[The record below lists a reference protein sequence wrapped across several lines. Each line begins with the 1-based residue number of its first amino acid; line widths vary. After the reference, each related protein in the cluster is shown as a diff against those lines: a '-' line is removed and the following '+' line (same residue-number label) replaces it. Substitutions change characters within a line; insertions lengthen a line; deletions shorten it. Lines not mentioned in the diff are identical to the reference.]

1 MTEEEWLA
9 CIDPAVMLKFL
20 DGKFSERKLRL
31 FAVGLCR
38 LRWDRIFAEGVK
50 ELVALAEQYA
60 ERKTTYREWIDAF
73 HSVSCAFTRH
83 VAWPYV
89 QKAAFEVSKG
99 WLMVIG
105 RKGQRRRQAHRL
117 MEAVSH
123 CNLLRDIF
131 GDPFQIVLILSA
143 WLRWNDGTIPKLAQ
157 AIYDDR
163 TFDRL
168 PLLADALE
176 EAGCDN
182 QEILDHCRSNNEH
195 VRGCWV
201 VDLILGKS

>member
-38 LRWDRIFAEGVK
+38 LRWDRIFVTGVK
-50 ELVALAEQYA
+50 ELVDLAEQYA

-89 QKAAFEVSKG
+89 QEAAFEVSDCPIRGFKQLIDSG
-99 WLMVIG
+99 T
-105 RKGQRRRQAHRL
+105 RHRL
-117 MEAVSH
+117 
-123 CNLLRDIF
+123 L
-131 GDPFQIVLILSA
+131 
-143 WLRWNDGTIPKLAQ
+143 
-157 AIYDDR
+157 
-163 TFDRL
+163 
-168 PLLADALE
+168 
-176 EAGCDN
+176 
-182 QEILDHCRSNNEH
+182 
-195 VRGCWV
+195 WV
-201 VDLILGKS
+201 PTD